1 MGRLRRKPGVAEAL
15 GQIPELV
22 VVTNENCCVNETWK
36 QRFSVSGPLFLEL
49 GTGKGR
55 FLQEMARQHP
65 ESCFVGLEK
74 EPGVLIQAVRKTR
87 ELELTNLKFILG
99 DVQWLDRMFA
109 PAEVDG
115 IYIHFCD
122 PWPKSRHEK
131 RRLTHPDFLRRYRQ
145 ILGSTG
151 TLRFKTDNPEL
162 FEYSLASFVASGME
176 LLHVSRNLHAEG
188 ANLSFVMTEYEM
200 KFYAAGLPIHY
211 CEARFVDSEEAPT
224 DA

>member
-1 MGRLRRKPGVAEAL
+1 MGRLRRKPGMVEAL
-15 GQIPELV
+15 SLFPELV
-22 VVTNENCCVNETWK
+22 VITDEKFYGNGNWK
-36 QRFSVSGPLFLEL
+36 ARFPVSGPLFLEL

-55 FLQEMARQHP
+55 FLQEMARLHP
-65 ESCFVGLEK
+65 DCCFVGLEK

>member
-1 MGRLRRKPGVAEAL
+1 MGRLRRKPGMVEAL
-15 GQIPELV
+15 SLFPELV
-22 VVTNENCCVNETWK
+22 VITDEKFYGNGNWK
-36 QRFSVSGPLFLEL
+36 ARFPVSGPLFLEL

-55 FLQEMARQHP
+55 FLQEMARLHP
-65 ESCFVGLEK
+65 DCCFVGLEK

-115 IYIHFCD
+115 IFIHFCD

-131 RRLTHPDFLRRYRQ
+131 RRLTHPDYLRRYRH
-145 ILGSTG
+145 ILTSAGSIR
-151 TLRFKTDNPEL
+151 LKTDNREL
-162 FEYSLASFVASGME
+162 FEYSLASFTASRME
-176 LLHVSRNLHAEG
+176 LVRVSRDVHAED
-188 ANLSFVMTEYEM
+188 ANLSAVMTEYEL
-200 KFYAAGLPIHY
+200 KFHAAGLPICY
-211 CEARFVDSEEAPT
+211 CEARFDNVGEVAA